1 MKRRQLICAL
11 ASTLSLRVIS
21 AAAQQPEKPRHVG
34 LLMGSTPEVEAPRLV
49 AFRDTLANLGY
60 RDGTQIIIDVR
71 YGEGSR
77 DRIASLARELVV
89 TDPAVI
95 ACVSAEA
102 PALQA
107 ATRDIPIV
115 FMNAFY
121 DPVAQGLVASLARPG
136 GNITGFSQMSPELDA
151 KRLELLHEIVP
162 ALQHV
167 VFLLDPLVPGITERF
182 AAAEAAAKR
191 LDIELRRIEARNP
204 DELTAALAKLPGSP
218 GEAIFVPEHPML
230 QGSELPRI
238 LEFAHAHRLPA
249 TAGGLLTVRKGG
261 LFAYTGD
268 MIENARLAAG
278 YVARILKGAKPA
290 DLPVQQST
298 KFLLIINLKTAK
310 ELGLTV
316 PPSVIARADEIIE

>member
-1 MKRRQLICAL
+1 MRRRQLVCVLAGVLAL
-11 ASTLSLRVIS
+11 RAIS
-21 AAAQQPEKPRHVG
+21 ARAQKPEKPLRVG
-34 LLMGSTPEVEAPRLV
+34 LLMGSTPDIEAARLD
-49 AFRDTLANLGY
+49 AFRDTLASLGY
-60 RDGTQIIIDVR
+60 RDGEQIIIDVR

-77 DRIASLARELVV
+77 DRIAALARELVA
-89 TDPAVI
+89 TNPAVI
-95 ACVSAEA
+95 ACVSDEA

-115 FMNAFY
+115 FMNAFG
-121 DPVAQGLVASLARPG
+121 DPVAQGLVASLTRPG

-162 ALQHV
+162 ALRHA

-182 AAAEAAAKR
+182 ATAEVAAKR
-191 LDIELRRIEARNP
+191 LGIELRRVEARTP
-204 DELTAALAKLPGSP
+204 AELTAALAELPGSP
-218 GEAIFVPEHPML
+218 GEAVFVPEHPML

-238 LEFAHAHRLPA
+238 LEFARAHRLPVVA
-249 TAGGLLTVRKGG
+249 QGRLAIQRGG
-261 LFAYTGD
+261 LFNYTGD
-268 MIENARLAAG
+268 MTENARLAAG

-298 KFLLIINLKTAK
+298 KFVLIINLKTAK

-316 PPSVIARADEIIE
+316 PQSVIARADDIVE